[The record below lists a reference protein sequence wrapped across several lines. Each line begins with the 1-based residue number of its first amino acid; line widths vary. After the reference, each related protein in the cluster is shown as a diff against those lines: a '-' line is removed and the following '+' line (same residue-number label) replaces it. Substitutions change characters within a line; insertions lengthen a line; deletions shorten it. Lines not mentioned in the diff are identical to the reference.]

1 MKNKIYNNLHEKIP
15 ISEAIFESIIANS
28 PLTSESLRYRLPL
41 ICKNEIDIDMTR
53 SMIGAD
59 SDGPL
64 IVMFFGERYSE
75 IFPKEIYCRIFCG
88 SLKKDDEIHLMDSK
102 EKIKVMLQQEWER
115 GAEQRQS
122 NVFRCSP
129 QGPESFKKAGLV

>member
-1 MKNKIYNNLHEKIP
+1 
-15 ISEAIFESIIANS
+15 
-28 PLTSESLRYRLPL
+28 
-41 ICKNEIDIDMTR
+41 MTR

-102 EKIKVMLQQEWER
+102 EKIKVIQTFIYHGPHNLACSEISAGKM
-115 GAEQRQS
+115 GCIMADKDI
-122 NVFRCSP
+122 VFGEIYVR
-129 QGPESFKKAGLV
+129 